1 MSNEKTTL
9 LVIVMAIGAL
19 FGAIFGGLTAY
30 FLSPETGYV
39 ESVTEQLGLDYD
51 EPEVDRAIVK
61 LIEEETATIRVVE
74 QVTPAVVSVVAK
86 REYSGELVEVGGGT
100 GFFVTSDGL
109 VLTNRHVVSSE
120 NGVVYSVLTNDGDEY
135 AVELI
140 AKDTINDLA
149 VLQVLAE
156 DGEELPS
163 FPIVKL
169 GDSDLVQNGQT
180 VIAIG
185 NALSEYQNSI
195 TKGVV
200 SGTGRRVVAGNWYSS
215 EVIEEAI
222 QTDAAINPGNSGGPL
237 INLLGE
243 VIGVN
248 TATSSSG
255 EGLGFAI
262 PVNPAKKVIDDVIE
276 YGRIIR
282 PWLGVRYV
290 MISEALAEENDL
302 GSDYGAL
309 VLSGQSPADTAV
321 VAGSP
326 ADLAGLQNGDIILM
340 IDGVE
345 INTENTL
352 SDQVNVYEPG
362 DLIEISII
370 RDGQEIV
377 LEATLDELDPSLF
390 E

>member
-1 MSNEKTTL
+1 MTNEKTTL

-30 FLSPETGYV
+30 FLSPETRYV
-39 ESVTEQLGLDYD
+39 DSVAEQLGVNYD
-51 EPEVDRAIVK
+51 ESDVDRAIVK

-109 VLTNRHVVSSE
+109 VLTNRHVIASE

-135 AVELI
+135 SVELI

-156 DGEELPS
+156 DEEELPE
-163 FPIVKL
+163 FPIVNL

-248 TATSSSG
+248 TAVSSAG

-262 PVNPAKKVIDDVIE
+262 PINHAKKVINDVVE

-290 MISEALAEENDL
+290 MIDLDLAEENDL

-309 VLSGQSPADTAV
+309 VLSGQNAGETAV

-326 ADLAGLQNGDIILM
+326 AELAGLQNGDIILM

-352 SDQVNVYEPG
+352 SDQVNVYAPG
-362 DLIEISII
+362 DLIQISIVRSGEELI
-370 RDGQEIV
+370 
-377 LEATLDELDPSLF
+377 LEATLDELDPTIF
-390 E
+390 D